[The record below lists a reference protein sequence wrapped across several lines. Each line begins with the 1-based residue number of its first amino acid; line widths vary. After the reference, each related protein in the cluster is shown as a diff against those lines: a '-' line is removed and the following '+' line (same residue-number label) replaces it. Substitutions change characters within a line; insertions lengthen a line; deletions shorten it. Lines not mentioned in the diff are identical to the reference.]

1 MAERSQPTRG
11 SGRDL
16 DNVDGWR
23 GPTASQAA
31 GMTLAASRAVIAAV
45 QAEARSL
52 GVAMSCAVVDSGDQL
67 VAFERMD
74 AADLIGITLARDKA
88 FTALANRMPTR
99 DLAPITQPGT
109 EFFGYHTVGGG
120 RTIIFA
126 GGMPL
131 ERDGVLVGAV
141 GVSGGDA
148 AQDQQAV
155 EAGVR
160 AFSVR

>member
-1 MAERSQPTRG
+1 MEHFP
-11 SGRDL
+11 L
-16 DNVDGWR
+16 DNVDAWR
-23 GPTASQAA
+23 GPTASQA
-31 GMTLAASRAVIAAV
+31 GGLTLAAARAVIAAV
-45 QAEARSL
+45 QAVGRGI

-74 AADLIGITLARDKA
+74 GADLVGITLARDKA
-88 FTALANRMPTR
+88 FTALVNRMPTG
-99 DLAPITQPGT
+99 DLAPIVQPGA
-109 EFFGYHTVGGG
+109 EFYGYASVAGG
-120 RTIIFA
+120 RTIVFA

-155 EAGVR
+155 DAAVR
-160 AFSVR
+160 AFAEEA

>member
-1 MAERSQPTRG
+1 VS
-11 SGRDL
+11 DL

-31 GMTLAASRAVIAAV
+31 GLTLAAARQIIAAV
-45 QAEARSL
+45 QAEARDMA
-52 GVAMSCAVVDSGDQL
+52 VAMSVAVVDAGDQL

-74 AADLIGITLARDKA
+74 AADLVGVRLAQDKA
-88 FTALANRMPTR
+88 WTALVNRMSTA
-99 DLAPITQPGT
+99 DLAPLVQPGA
-109 EFFGYHTVGGG
+109 EFYGYEVVGG
-120 RTIIFA
+120 RTIVFA

-148 AQDQQAV
+148 AQDQRA
-155 EAGVR
+155 ADAAVR
-160 AFSVR
+160 AFGEAG

>member
-1 MAERSQPTRG
+1 MGERFP
-11 SGRDL
+11 L
-16 DNVDGWR
+16 DNVDSWR
-23 GPTASQAA
+23 GPTASQAS
-31 GMTLAASRAVIAAV
+31 GLTLAAARSVIDATQV
-45 QAEARSL
+45 EARAM
-52 GVAMSCAVVDSGDQL
+52 GVAMTVAVVDSGDQL

-74 AADLIGITLARDKA
+74 GADLAGITLARDKA
-88 FTALANRMPTR
+88 FTALVNRMPTK

-109 EFFGYHTVGGG
+109 EFFGYHTVAGG

-148 AQDQQAV
+148 AQDQRAA
-155 EAGVR
+155 EAAVR
-160 AFSVR
+160 AFG